1 MRRSA
6 AFLLSTMGLA
16 VLLAAGAAYALD
28 ISCDSSTAQSP
39 CIGTDAEDVVDGTE
53 DIDIIAGLDSSDEI
67 RGLGGPDRLVGNGTT
82 VPGDDEVFGGPGGG
96 ELLGNTSSDLLSEG
110 KGG

>member
-1 MRRSA
+1 
-6 AFLLSTMGLA
+6 LT

-39 CIGTDAEDVVDGTE
+39 CIGTDAK

-67 RGLGGPDRLVGNGTT
+67 RGLGGPDRLVGNGKT
-82 VPGDDEVFGGPGGG
+82 VPCDEVFGGPGGD
-96 ELLGNTSSDLLSEG
+96 ELLGNTSSDLL
-110 KGG
+110 